1 MYKYCIETYSG
12 EQIFKA
18 DPYANYA
25 ELRPG
30 TASRVTDIENIKWTD
45 TEWMTHRKTWNHKH
59 KPMSVYEA
67 HIGS

>member
-45 TEWMTHRKTWNHKH
+45 SLDDCT
-59 KPMSVYEA
+59 
-67 HIGS
+67 